1 MWNLCLSPGY
11 LSCCR
16 FLDDNQ
22 ILTSSGDTTWWRI
35 TTLPTLIKMMIVLLQ
50 NSVWATHTQPLP
62 CFLQCIVGHRDRPAG
77 HQLHRAHWGRDE
89 FVSKSRLQDL
99 CLRSL
104 WCHLQAVG
112 HPWWHVQAILYRA
125 RVWHQCRRC
134 EYRSDTSKKSK
145 GWIKTTPSRGTR
157 FIYIFLSPLNVV
169 VIDVC
174 WVHERKYLLLAK
186 QDWPA
191 FFLPL
196 CLNLW

>member
-1 MWNLCLSPGY
+1 
-11 LSCCR
+11 
-16 FLDDNQ
+16 
-22 ILTSSGDTTWWRI
+22 
-35 TTLPTLIKMMIVLLQ
+35 MIVLSQ

-112 HPWWHVQAILYRA
+112 HPWWHVQAVLHRA

-145 GWIKTTPSRGTR
+145 GCIKTIFREEYIYKSSKSSCHWCVLSSWKKMS
-157 FIYIFLSPLNVV
+157 FIGQTGLTCFLLIVV
-169 VIDVC
+169 FKSVVMFFILLEKWLHVILSTC
-174 WVHERKYLLLAK
+174 S
-186 QDWPA
+186 Q
-191 FFLPL
+191 
-196 CLNLW
+196 